1 MFSAKSS
8 TQITEKIHRISGSIY
23 RLGPIG
29 EPNVL
34 SSYLLLDKK
43 ISIVDCGPTAVVD
56 ELLSLA
62 AQCGVRASEIDN
74 LLLTHIHIDHAGGAA
89 KFLERCPQALAF
101 IPERGFKHIVDP
113 SALNISARKVLGDEI
128 FDYWMP
134 CDPVKAERAR
144 SVKPRERLDLGKI
157 QVEYVPAT
165 GHAPHHNII
174 VDEAD
179 SFIFS
184 ADALGI
190 YDSATDLIVPTTPP
204 PSLDLPQS
212 LRDIE
217 LIEYLNPTVAC
228 MSHYEE
234 INPNERFYSSLKN
247 VFSFWSLAAKSY
259 VIKKKL
265 ASYEYADCA
274 NIFAELVKDHPEYS
288 ALNGSPREQAIRV
301 DVAGLL
307 DYFVK
312 HPANA

>member
-1 MFSAKSS
+1 M
-8 TQITEKIHRISGSIY
+8 
-23 RLGPIG
+23 G
-29 EPNVL
+29 EPKVL

-43 ISIVDCGPTAVVD
+43 VSIVDCGPTAVID

-62 AQCGVRASEIDN
+62 VQCGVRPSAIDN

-89 KFLERCPQALAF
+89 KFLERCPNVNAY
-101 IPERGFKHIVDP
+101 IPESGFKHMIDP

-128 FDYWMP
+128 FDYWRP

-144 SVKPRERLDLGKI
+144 SVKPRQKLDLGKI

-174 VDEAD
+174 VDEPD
-179 SFIFS
+179 SCIFS

-190 YDSATDLIVPTTPP
+190 YDSTTDLIVPTTPP

-228 MSHYEE
+228 MAHYEE
-234 INPNERFYSSLKN
+234 INPSKRFYTSLKN
-247 VFSFWSLAAKSY
+247 VFDVWSLATQSY
-259 VIKKKL
+259 AIKENL
-265 ASYEYADCA
+265 ASYSYADCES
-274 NIFAELVKDHPEYS
+274 IFGELVKDHPQYS
-288 ALNGSPREQAIRV
+288 ALSGSPREQAIRV